1 MSQGKNSFVC
11 YVEWLEAA
19 ALLPTEEQAAFIGA
33 VIAFLRN
40 GAIPQGAPASAR
52 ALLTIMAARIGADS
66 ERYTLT
72 KERRKAAAS
81 KRWAQADAN
90 ACNAMQDASAPQRVH
105 IHEHVHGHVYVH
117 EVAKATKEEEEKK
130 NLQKEKPA
138 GQPSLQ
144 TQEPVPLQKA
154 QVPTPAK
161 QTTSQA
167 FELFWKA
174 YPNDKGRKHSKSQ
187 CYEKW
192 KREGLDDHLQEVL
205 NAVAYYR
212 RLAAEDAARGND
224 HGMCAPLVFLNQQ
237 RWASAP
243 EQPSE
248 EEASRTAKAEHDA
261 QMEAWRREVAVKLN
275 LPGLEHLKP
284 QQQQ

>member
-1 MSQGKNSFVC
+1 
-11 YVEWLEAA
+11 
-19 ALLPTEEQAAFIGA
+19 
-33 VIAFLRN
+33 
-40 GAIPQGAPASAR
+40 
-52 ALLTIMAARIGADS
+52 
-66 ERYTLT
+66 
-72 KERRKAAAS
+72 
-81 KRWAQADAN
+81 
-90 ACNAMQDASAPQRVH
+90 MQKD
-105 IHEHVHGHVYVH
+105 
-117 EVAKATKEEEEKK
+117 
-130 NLQKEKPA
+130 
-138 GQPSLQ
+138 
-144 TQEPVPLQKA
+144 PV
-154 QVPTPAK
+154 TTRAK
-161 QTTSQA
+161 QTTSTA

-192 KREGLDDHLQEVL
+192 KREGLDDHLPEVL
-205 NAVAYYR
+205 NAIAYYK

-248 EEASRTAKAEHDA
+248 EEASRAAKAEHDA